1 MGEKNRESGF
11 VCLRSRL
18 SDNALK
24 QTKQHVGLFIGAAC
38 KAPNLSTPAKKRTRF
53 LSDSFFVYGELYSTC
68 AKVKTLIYAFFGD
81 KNR

>member
-24 QTKQHVGLFIGAAC
+24 QTKQPVGLFIGAAC
-38 KAPNLSTPAKKRTRF
+38 KEPISPPQPKKEPDFYRILF
-53 LSDSFFVYGELYSTC
+53 LFIVNYTQLTQ
-68 AKVKTLIYAFFGD
+68 K
-81 KNR
+81 